1 MNLQSFYKINFDMT
15 QYHKFSLTE
24 IENMIPFERDIFI
37 MMLEDKIKKEEEQ
50 RKQR

>member
-1 MNLQSFYKINFDMT
+1 MT
-15 QYHKFSLTE
+15 QYHKFSLSE

-37 MMLEDKIKKEEEQ
+37 IMLEEKIKKEEEQ

>member
-15 QYHKFSLTE
+15 QYHKFSLSE

-37 MMLEDKIKKEEEQ
+37 IMLEEKIKKEEEQ

>member
-15 QYHKFSLTE
+15 QYHKFSLSE

-37 MMLEDKIKKEEEQ
+37 IMLEEKIKKEEEQ
-50 RKQR
+50 RNQR

>member
-37 MMLEDKIKKEEEQ
+37 MMLEEKIKKEEEQ

>member
-1 MNLQSFYKINFDMT
+1 MT

-37 MMLEDKIKKEEEQ
+37 MMLEEKIKKEEEQ